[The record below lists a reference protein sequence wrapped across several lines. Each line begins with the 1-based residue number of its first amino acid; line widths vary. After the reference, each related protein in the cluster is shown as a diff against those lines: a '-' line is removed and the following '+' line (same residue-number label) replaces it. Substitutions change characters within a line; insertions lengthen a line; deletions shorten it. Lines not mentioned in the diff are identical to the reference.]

1 MSNNRLIV
9 RRVDGITEEINEIQ
23 GVRVQFAGEGS
34 TVTLSESNC
43 FRNVYIRVGS
53 QSCVDIDTPH
63 PWGLR
68 DLVVDMGG
76 WGLRKSL
83 KIGRNVFIAS
93 AKIAMQNESDSSV
106 TIGEDCL
113 LSSEIVIRP
122 GDGHL
127 LMDKDTGEVLN
138 RTLPI
143 VLDRK
148 VWVGSGVTILKGAR
162 LAADSVVATMSVVP
176 KGDFPPN
183 VVLAGNPARI
193 VRDNVKWS
201 WENLPTD

>member
-1 MSNNRLIV
+1 MNRFVL
-9 RRVDGITEEINEIQ
+9 RKNDGSLTEISEFPN
-23 GVRVQFAGEGS
+23 VRVVFSGDDS
-34 TVTLSESNC
+34 TVTISESGRYKNI
-43 FRNVYIRVGS
+43 YLRVGS
-53 QSCVDIDTPH
+53 QSRVDIDTPH
-63 PWGLR
+63 EWGLR

-76 WGLRKSL
+76 NGLRKTL
-83 KIGRNVFIAS
+83 KIGKNVFIAS
-93 AKIAMQNESDSSV
+93 AKVAMQNESDMLV
-106 TIGEDCL
+106 EIGDDCL

-138 RTLPI
+138 RTKPI
-143 VLDRK
+143 VLERK
-148 VWVGSGVTILKGAR
+148 VWVGSGATILKGAR
-162 LAADSVVATMSVVP
+162 LAPESVVATMTVVP

-193 VRDNVKWS
+193 VRENVKWS